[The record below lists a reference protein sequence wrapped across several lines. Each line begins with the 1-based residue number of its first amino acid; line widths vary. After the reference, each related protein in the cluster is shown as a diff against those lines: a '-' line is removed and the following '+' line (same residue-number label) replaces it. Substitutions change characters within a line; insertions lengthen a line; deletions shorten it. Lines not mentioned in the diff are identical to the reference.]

1 MRAVGQHSKYKT
13 QKCQNYWLLG
23 YCAYGPRCKFLHYEE
38 KDSSGFL
45 WQIKANS
52 AERSRKG
59 SLDSDSN
66 NLESSTELSTD
77 PSPEPSMELVT
88 EPRTQPTLE
97 HNMKNKI
104 SSSRTKLQLPP
115 TPLPL
120 EKLYRPSVG
129 SGRLAA
135 LIRGEE
141 LHWID
146 IRTMRYV

>member
-38 KDSSGFL
+38 KDSSGFR
-45 WQIKANS
+45 WKIKANG

-59 SLDSDSN
+59 SLESDSN
-66 NLESSTELSTD
+66 NIESGMELSTD
-77 PSPEPSMELVT
+77 PSPEPSMELLT
-88 EPRTQPTLE
+88 ETRMEPTME
-97 HNMKNKI
+97 HSMKNQM

-115 TPLPL
+115 TPMPL
-120 EKLYRPSVG
+120 EKLHRPSVG

-135 LIRGEE
+135 FIKGGE

-146 IRTMRYV
+146 TRTMRYV